1 MFQNERVLFETKFTV
16 SLGKNEENCFDE
28 FHNASTKCCL
38 TLKHYKGKV
47 QSLNFIHSLEST
59 RCVVTV

>member
-1 MFQNERVLFETKFTV
+1 M
-16 SLGKNEENCFDE
+16 GKKEENCFDE